1 VPTTLSTPSPT
12 PAPTAGPAIG
22 DTCPV
27 GTWRVI
33 TASMVLSIETP
44 QGIVSITA
52 VGGAG
57 GVNHYFSHGTVV
69 ENLTGTAFT
78 GSVRGI
84 A

>member
-1 VPTTLSTPSPT
+1 
-12 PAPTAGPAIG
+12 
-22 DTCPV
+22 
-27 GTWRVI
+27 
-33 TASMVLSIETP
+33 MVLSIETP